1 MPRRETDLQRENRL
15 VRDGYDVRSYNA
27 VHDQVKVRMEK
38 LQKELALVER
48 LRRSTEELAGSPGD
62 PREFAALDSLIMQ
75 VGELK
80 KKHVGP
86 EPFRLVKRAKKILAA
101 KRAVFFR
108 SASSRP
114 QTAPEPKAG
123 GVAGSKSA
131 PSLGADTPAA
141 RRAARQARL
150 AQERSAVMRG
160 GSAPRQKIR
169 GRSFSNELGAP
180 MLLSADAVPS
190 FAKQIGAGNV
200 NSNRERTFI
209 TDCQV
214 FQNIGMEAFNVH
226 KAAEKDPQL
235 RKYFKQ
241 PAVAKVV
248 QQNNPRRDSNLGW
261 IDDRFY
267 KKSTLREYNT
277 LRNETWQGGHS
288 KELVAGHSL
297 DWPRQ
302 FGGIERQKSTIEEQG
317 SGLGYWS

>member
-1 MPRRETDLQRENRL
+1 MPPRRETDLQRENRL
-15 VRDGYDVRSYNA
+15 VRDGYDVRSYSA
-27 VHDQVKVRMEK
+27 VHDQVKLRRDK
-38 LQKELALVER
+38 LDRELALVER
-48 LRRSTEELAGSPGD
+48 LRRATEELAGSPGD

-86 EPFRLVKRAKKILAA
+86 EPFRLMKRAKKVLEG

-108 SASSRP
+108 SASTRP
-114 QTAPEPKAG
+114 QTAPETKGG
-123 GVAGSKSA
+123 GVTASKSA
-131 PSLGADTPAA
+131 PALADGPAT

-190 FAKQIGAGNV
+190 FSKQIGAANV
-200 NSNRERTFI
+200 NSKRERGFI
-209 TDCQV
+209 TDCHV
-214 FQNIGMEAFNVH
+214 FHNLGLEAYNVH

-241 PAVAKVV
+241 PAVAKLV

-261 IDDRFY
+261 IEDRFY

-277 LRNETWQGGHS
+277 LRNESWQGGHS

-297 DWPRQ
+297 EWPRP
-302 FGGIERQKSTIEEQG
+302 FGGIERKKSTIEEQG
-317 SGLGYWS
+317 SGLGYW

>member
-15 VRDGYDVRSYNA
+15 VRDGYDVRSYSA
-27 VHDQVKVRMEK
+27 VHDQVKQRRDK
-38 LQKELALVER
+38 LDQELALVER
-48 LRRSTEELAGSPGD
+48 LRRATEELAGSPGD

-86 EPFRLVKRAKKILAA
+86 EPFRLMKRAKKVLAE

-108 SASSRP
+108 SASRP
-114 QTAPEPKAG
+114 QTAPEPQARR
-123 GVAGSKSA
+123 VMASRSA
-131 PSLGADTPAA
+131 PSLATDAPGAW
-141 RRAARQARL
+141 RAARQARL

-190 FAKQIGAGNV
+190 FSRQIGAANV
-200 NSNRERTFI
+200 NSNRERGFI
-209 TDCQV
+209 TDCHV
-214 FQNIGMEAFNVH
+214 FHNLGLEAYNVH

-261 IDDRFY
+261 INDRFY

-277 LRNETWQGGHS
+277 LRNESWQGGHS

-297 DWPRQ
+297 DWPKQ
-302 FGGIERQKSTIEEQG
+302 FGGMERKKSTIEEQG
-317 SGLGYWS
+317 SGLGYW

>member
-131 PSLGADTPAA
+131 PSLGA
-141 RRAARQARL
+141 
-150 AQERSAVMRG
+150 
-160 GSAPRQKIR
+160 
-169 GRSFSNELGAP
+169 
-180 MLLSADAVPS
+180 
-190 FAKQIGAGNV
+190 
-200 NSNRERTFI
+200 
-209 TDCQV
+209 
-214 FQNIGMEAFNVH
+214 
-226 KAAEKDPQL
+226 
-235 RKYFKQ
+235 
-241 PAVAKVV
+241 
-248 QQNNPRRDSNLGW
+248 
-261 IDDRFY
+261 
-267 KKSTLREYNT
+267 
-277 LRNETWQGGHS
+277 
-288 KELVAGHSL
+288 
-297 DWPRQ
+297 WP
-302 FGGIERQKSTIEEQG
+302 
-317 SGLGYWS
+317 